1 MSITIS
7 CLSSSSKNIVLIIQ
21 NRKNCCELFGVKRL
35 SCFALRV
42 TDPLLRESLI
52 TKELKEFDNH
62 VDSREK
68 VEDHKYAEEVLFK
81 TCYIK
86 KWQVE
91 INPK

>member
-1 MSITIS
+1 
-7 CLSSSSKNIVLIIQ
+7 
-21 NRKNCCELFGVKRL
+21 
-35 SCFALRV
+35 V